1 MRTDPASPKA
11 FRPNRP
17 RQYARLILAAGD
29 DLARDVLLSKVPFD
43 WLDLVQAYVSQGEA
57 HIQQHVREQEKL
69 RPSGAP
75 AGPAIADYR
84 EPAHIPGNAV
94 IAAQHLN
101 ALRASLNS
109 SRANP

>member
-29 DLARDVLLSKVPFD
+29 DLARDVLLSKVPAD
-43 WLDLVQAYVSQGEA
+43 WLELVQAHVSQGEA
-57 HIQQHVREQEKL
+57 HIQQHVLEQEKL
-69 RPSGAP
+69 RPSVTL

-94 IAAQHLN
+94 IAARHLN

>member
-29 DLARDVLLSKVPFD
+29 DLARDVLLSKVPAD
-43 WLDLVQAYVSQGEA
+43 WLDLVQAHVSQGEA

-69 RPSGAP
+69 RPPVTTTRP
-75 AGPAIADYR
+75 ATTTYR
-84 EPAHIPGNAV
+84 EPVYAPGNAV
-94 IAAQHLN
+94 VAARHLN

>member
-17 RQYARLILAAGD
+17 RQYAQLILAAGD
-29 DLARDVLLSKVPFD
+29 DFARDVLLSKVPAD
-43 WLDLVQAYVSQGEA
+43 WLDLVQAYVAQGEA
-57 HIQQHVREQEKL
+57 SIQRHVRQQEKL
-69 RPSGAP
+69 RPSVTP

-94 IAAQHLN
+94 IAAQHLS
-101 ALRASLNS
+101 ALRKSLNS